1 MHLQPPRLA
10 LLPSHRRCFLLQYP
24 SFKSSDTENLSLT
37 LDMDDE
43 DDVSTDDD
51 EDVSFPPATDTDSAT
66 APRLS
71 WVAAAVTS
79 YYIANEISSIV
90 LFLTCQN
97 LKFYYKIK
105 SNDLGSVLVFSGI
118 RSESGDPVENVK
130 PVYAG
135 KTVAHVISA

>member
-1 MHLQPPRLA
+1 M
-10 LLPSHRRCFLLQYP
+10 
-24 SFKSSDTENLSLT
+24 E
-37 LDMDDE
+37 DE
-43 DDVSTDDD
+43 DEVSTDDD
-51 EDVSFPPATDTDSAT
+51 EDVSFPPATNTDSAT

-71 WVAAAVTS
+71 MVTAAVAS
-79 YYIANEISSIV
+79 SYIANEISSIV
-90 LFLTCQN
+90 LFFDLSEFE
-97 LKFYYKIK
+97 FYYKIE